1 MRSITLGVVATAAMF
16 ASDGVALAAEKCT
29 SRAVAGVYLLKT
41 NNPSVCVLELS
52 STGKITESRCYD
64 SELLTSLGIL
74 EGQLSV
80 SPSCRMSGQVKQT
93 VGDQQINFEFRA
105 RGEIVDGLLRVTGT
119 ARSPE
124 GKLKIKLKIE
134 AAQQW

>member
-52 STGKITESRCYD
+52 STGEITESRCYD

-80 SPSCRMSGQVKQT
+80 SPSCRMSGQVTQT

-124 GKLKIKLKIE
+124 SKLKIE